1 MAWRRMGKRLH
12 FVLVMVLLA
21 IPGLAAASEYHGQ
34 VTFNGMPVPGVTVTA
49 TEGAKSFSTITNQ
62 QGMYSFPDLPD
73 GSWTIEVEMAGFAPV
88 KQDVVIS
95 PNMPASKWELKI
107 LPLAQIKA
115 RIQSQVGS
123 ASVATLQAPKKQ
135 AEAKQPPPTQETS
148 SAEESNPFA
157 SPGLLINGS
166 VNNGASSPFAQAP
179 SFGNHHPGQNGLYH
193 AGLGMILDN
202 SALDAR
208 PFSISGHSTPKP
220 SYNQVT
226 TILTFGGPIRIPHL
240 LKNGPNFF
248 LGYERTR
255 SVDAITQ
262 SALVPTAAERAGD
275 FSQALSSQGQLAQ
288 IFDPTTGLA
297 FPGNVIPQGQI
308 SPQAEALL
316 NLYPL
321 PNFTGNGQYNYQVP
335 INMDTHRDALQ
346 SHFEQSL
353 GTRNSLFGGFG
364 FESTREANPNLFGFL
379 DTTDTFG
386 LSSDVHWWHRLGQ
399 GLFLKLGYQYTRLS
413 THVTPYFLNLRN
425 VSGQAGITGNNQD
438 PANWGPPT
446 LSFASGI
453 AGLTDAQSSY
463 NRNQTSAVSYDFMLL
478 RGRHDITFGGNFRR
492 EEFNDLFQQNPR
504 GTFTFTGAA
513 TQSGASGGVD
523 LADFMLGIPDAS
535 SIAFGNADKYFR
547 QSAYAAYI
555 SDDFRVR
562 PGLTIDAGM
571 RWEYGA
577 PMTELY
583 NRLVNLD
590 IVPGFSAVAPVVAST
605 PGGPLGPLTGM
616 RYPTSLI
623 HPDWQGFEPRF
634 GIAWRP
640 IAGSSLIVR
649 AGYGIYDNTSVYRTM
664 ALQMAQQ
671 APLSKSLSLQN
682 SAACPLTLANGFST
696 CPSTTVDNFAVDPN
710 FRVGYVQNWDVIMQR
725 DLPFSLQLTATYL
738 GTKGTR
744 GLQEFLPNTY
754 PPGAAIPCPA
764 CPVGFAY
771 FASNGNSTRQSGEI
785 QLRRRLEAGFTATL
799 DYTYAKAIDDDSLL
813 GGGGSNTSQS
823 ATVLT
828 WMMPG
833 GGQPGGTQQGS
844 PTVAQNWRNL
854 NAERSLSS
862 FDQRNLLSFQMQYTT
877 GMGLGGGSLLSGWK
891 STLLKGWS
899 FLTMVSVGSGFP
911 QSPLYLAPVPG
922 TGVTGSIRPQYTG
935 APLYSAPAGLNLNP
949 AAYEAPLAG
958 LWGNAGRNSITGPG
972 AFSLDASIARTFQ
985 LHGKYHLDLRVD
997 STNALNHVTYTN
1009 WDTTINSAQ
1018 FGLPVAANAMRSLQ
1032 TTLRLRF

>member
-1 MAWRRMGKRLH
+1 VRKILQ
-12 FVLVMVLLA
+12 FVLVILLA
-21 IPGLAAASEYHGQ
+21 VPSVAAASEYQGK
-34 VTFNGMPVPGVTVTA
+34 VTFNGLPVPGATVEA
-49 TEGAKSFSTITNQ
+49 IQGAKSFSTVTDQN
-62 QGMYSFPDLPD
+62 GLYMFSDLAD
-73 GSWTIEVEMAGFAPV
+73 GAWTIEIEMTGFATV
-88 KQDVVIS
+88 KQNVAIS
-95 PNMPASKWELKI
+95 AGMPAGRWDLKL

-115 RIQSQVGS
+115 RIQSE
-123 ASVATLQAPKKQ
+123 VATAQPAPPPATEKQ
-135 AEAKQPPPTQETS
+135 PKAKQQQPSQETA
-148 SAEESNPFA
+148 SAEEANPFA
-157 SPGLLINGS
+157 APGLLINGS

-179 SFGNHHPGQNGLYH
+179 SFGNHHPGQSGLYH

-226 TILTFGGPIRIPHL
+226 AILTFGGPIRIPHL

-297 FPGNVIPQGQI
+297 FPGDVIPQGRI
-308 SPQAEALL
+308 SPQAQTLL

-321 PNFTGNGQYNYQVP
+321 PNFNGNGQYNYQIP
-335 INMDTHRDALQ
+335 INTEPHRDMLQ
-346 SHFEQSL
+346 THFEQSL
-353 GTRNSLFGGFG
+353 GTRNTLFGGFG
-364 FESTREANPNLFGFL
+364 FASTREANPNLFGFL

-386 LSSDVHWWHRLGQ
+386 LNSDVHWWHRLGQ

-413 THVTPYFLNLRN
+413 THVTPYFQNLRN

-453 AGLTDAQSSY
+453 AGLSDAKSSF
-463 NRNQTSAVSYDFMLL
+463 NRNQTSAVSYDFLLL
-478 RGRHDITFGGNFRR
+478 RGRHDITFGGDFRR
-492 EEFNDLFQQNPR
+492 EEFNDFFQQNPR
-504 GTFTFTGAA
+504 GTFTFTGTA

-523 LADFMLGIPDAS
+523 LADFMLGVPDAS

-555 SDDFRVR
+555 SDDFRVH
-562 PGLTIDAGM
+562 PGLTIDAGI

-590 IVPGFSAVAPVVAST
+590 IVPGFSAVAPVVANT
-605 PGGPLGPLTGM
+605 PGGPLGPLTGA
-616 RYPTSLI
+616 RYPASLI
-623 HPDWQGFEPRF
+623 RPDWKRFEPRF
-634 GIAWRP
+634 GVAWRP
-640 IAGSSLIVR
+640 FAGSSLIVR

-664 ALQMAQQ
+664 VLQMAQQ

-682 SAACPLTLANGFST
+682 SASCPLTLANGFSA
-696 CPSTTVDNFAVDPN
+696 CPSTTADNFAVDPN

-725 DLPFSLQLTATYL
+725 DLPFSLQMTATYL
-738 GTKGTR
+738 GANGTR

-754 PPGAAIPCPA
+754 PPGAASPCPA

-771 FASNGNSTRQSGEI
+771 FGSDGNSTRQAGEI
-785 QLRRRLEAGFTATL
+785 QLRRRLEAGFTAML

-813 GGGGSNTSQS
+813 GGGGATTGQS
-823 ATVLT
+823 ATVLP

-833 GGQPGGTQQGS
+833 GGQTGETQQGS

-862 FDQRNLLSFQMQYTT
+862 FDQRNLVSLQTQYAT
-877 GMGLGGGSLLSGWK
+877 GMGLGGGSLLSGWR

-899 FLTMVSVGSGFP
+899 FLTMITVASGFP
-911 QSPLYLAPVPG
+911 QTPLYLAPVPE

-935 APLYSAPAGLNLNP
+935 APLYSPPAGLNLNP
-949 AAYEAPLAG
+949 AAYAAPLAG
-958 LWGNAGRNSITGPG
+958 HWGNAGRNSIIGPG
-972 AFSLDASIARTFQ
+972 EFTLNASIARTFQ
-985 LHGKYHLDLRVD
+985 IHGRYHLDLRVD
-997 STNALNHVTYTN
+997 STNALNHVTFTD

-1018 FGLPVAANAMRSLQ
+1018 FGLPVAANSMRSLQ